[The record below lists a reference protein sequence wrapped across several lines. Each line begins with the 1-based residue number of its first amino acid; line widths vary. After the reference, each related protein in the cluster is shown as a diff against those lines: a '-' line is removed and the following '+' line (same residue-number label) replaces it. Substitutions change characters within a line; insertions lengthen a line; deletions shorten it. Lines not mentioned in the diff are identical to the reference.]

1 MGFFSFVTNFQPLR
15 PRYRP
20 DRQKGLFLKNSSAIM
35 IHVRDVRG
43 QYQTT
48 QEPKKKENGDKK

>member
-1 MGFFSFVTNFQPLR
+1 
-15 PRYRP
+15 
-20 DRQKGLFLKNSSAIM
+20 M

-48 QEPKKKENGDKK
+48 QEPKKENGDKK